1 MQSQSPPPSID
12 QGILDDMPTFS
23 EWRRHLHRHPELSFK
38 EHETSSWIQQRL
50 SEFGIPYEAGLAG
63 TGIVAWLDNDNDN
76 GNGERGEAIGLRAD
90 IDALPILE
98 ENDFE
103 HRSQSQGVMHAC
115 GHDGHTTMLL
125 GAARRL
131 QLKPSFK
138 GRVYFIFQP
147 AEEDGGGGD
156 VMVREGLFKRFPMKA
171 VYGLHN
177 WPGMPLGSFST
188 CPGPIMAAADTFDL
202 KITGRGGHAAMPQ
215 KTIDPIVAGSHAVL
229 ALQTLASRST
239 DPNDSLVLSF
249 TKMQA
254 GNSYNVIPSE
264 MEFCGTVRTL
274 STELRRRVPDMMRRT
289 LDGICKAFGCKY
301 ELDYQTIYP
310 ETVNTA
316 EEARISLEAAA
327 AVVGEGAVSIAAPQ
341 MTSEDFS
348 FMLNACKGCYILAG
362 GGEDRAGLHH
372 PAYDFNDDLI
382 PYGVQY
388 WVNLASSQLAKSPD
402 HKSASNA

>member
-1 MQSQSPPPSID
+1 MQSKPSFPNID
-12 QGILDDMPTFS
+12 QDILEDMPLFS
-23 EWRRHLHRHPELSFK
+23 GWRRHLHCHPELSFE
-38 EHETSSWIQQRL
+38 EHKTSKWIQQRL
-50 SEFGIPYEAGLAG
+50 SELDIPHEAGLAG

-76 GNGERGEAIGLRAD
+76 GEKGEAIGLRAD

-98 ENDFE
+98 ENNFD
-103 HRSQSQGVMHAC
+103 HRSRSQGVMHAC

-131 QLKPSFK
+131 KLKPDFK

-147 AEEDGGGGD
+147 AEENGGGGD
-156 VMVREGLFKRFPMKA
+156 VMVREGLFESFPMKA

-188 CPGPIMAAADTFDL
+188 RPGPIMAAADIFDL
-202 KITGRGGHAAMPQ
+202 KIIGRGGHAAMPHG
-215 KTIDPIVAGSHAVL
+215 TLDTVVAGSQVVL
-229 ALQTLASRST
+229 ALQTLASRAT
-239 DPNDSLVLSF
+239 DPNDSLVLSI

-264 MEFCGTVRTL
+264 MDFCGTVRTL
-274 STELRRRVPDMMRRT
+274 STELRQRVPDMMRQV
-289 LDGICKAFGCKY
+289 LDGICSAFGCKY
-301 ELDYQTIYP
+301 KLDYQNVYP
-310 ETVNTA
+310 QTVNTA
-316 EEARISLEAAA
+316 EEAQISLETAAT
-327 AVVGEGAVSIAAPQ
+327 VVGERAVSTAAPQ

-362 GGEDRAGLHH
+362 GGEGRAGLHH

-388 WVNLASSQLAKSPD
+388 WVNLASSQLA
-402 HKSASNA
+402 A

>member
-1 MQSQSPPPSID
+1 MQSKPFPSSIEQD
-12 QGILDDMPTFS
+12 ILDDMPLFS

-50 SEFGIPYEAGLAG
+50 SELGIPYEAGLAG
-63 TGIVAWLDNDNDN
+63 TGVVAWLDNDNDK
-76 GNGERGEAIGLRAD
+76 GEKGEALGLRAD

-98 ENDFE
+98 DNDFE
-103 HRSQSQGVMHAC
+103 HCSQSQGVMHAC

-125 GAARRL
+125 GAARHL
-131 QLKPSFK
+131 QLRPNFK
-138 GRVYFIFQP
+138 GRIYFIFQP
-147 AEEDGGGGD
+147 AEENGGGGE

-188 CPGPIMAAADTFDL
+188 RPGSIMAAADTFDL
-202 KITGRGGHAAMPQ
+202 KIIGRGGHAAIPH
-215 KTIDPIVAGSHAVL
+215 KTIDPIVAGSQAVL
-229 ALQTLASRST
+229 ALQTLTSRTT
-239 DPNDSLVLSF
+239 DPNDALVLSI

-264 MEFCGTVRTL
+264 IEFCGTVRTL
-274 STELRRRVPDMMRRT
+274 SKELRQRVPDMMRRV
-289 LDGICKAFGCKY
+289 LGGVCNAFNCEY
-301 ELDYQTIYP
+301 ELDYQTVYP
-310 ETVNTA
+310 QTVNTA

-327 AVVGEGAVSIAAPQ
+327 TVVGEGSVSTAAPQ

-348 FMLNACKGCYILAG
+348 FMLNVCKGCYILAG
-362 GGEDRAGLHH
+362 GGEGRAGLHH

-388 WVNLASSQLAKSPD
+388 WVNLASSQLA
-402 HKSASNA
+402 A